1 MSVSFQDLLKKY
13 DVQVPR
19 YTSYPTVPSW
29 TVTPETSAWYAE
41 ISETLTPVD
50 SSWALYLHLPF
61 CENLCT
67 FCGCNTII
75 TKNHGHEE
83 GYVALLLKELDLY
96 IQHAPEIVN
105 RPLRQIHLGGGT
117 PTFFSS
123 KNLRLLVDGIFARV
137 QRTTADFEASL
148 EIDPRRTNQE
158 QLKALRD
165 VGFDRVSLGVQ
176 DFNEKVQALINR
188 KQPYEITA
196 DITKKA
202 RDLGYQSVNFDLI
215 YGLPQQDLESMK
227 LTIQRTLTLRPDRI
241 ALYSF
246 ALVPWI
252 KPAQRIFQDSDLPT
266 GDKKRELY
274 EEARRQFLAAG
285 YVEIGMDHFALPT
298 DSMVRSQEQG
308 LLHRNFMGYT
318 DIRTDLLLGLGVSSI
333 SESRKM
339 FHQNEK
345 LLPKYSE
352 ALAKN
357 SVPTF
362 RGHILNEADLI
373 VRERILKIMT
383 QFQIKAS
390 SNEEAQTW
398 RKNLESLE
406 ADGLVEWDQ
415 QLMRV
420 TTQGRPFIRNIC
432 SYFDE
437 HLQKIRTQLAENQ
450 KLFSK
455 SI

>member
-1 MSVSFQDLLKKY
+1 MAISFQDLLKKY

-29 TVTPETSAWYAE
+29 TATPETSAWYSE
-41 ISETLTPVD
+41 ISETLNPEG

-75 TKNHGHEE
+75 TKNHSQESK
-83 GYVALLLKELDLY
+83 YIDLLLKELDLY
-96 IQHAPEIVN
+96 IQNSPQIVD

-117 PTFFSS
+117 PTFFSATH
-123 KNLRLLVDGIFARV
+123 LRQLVDGIFSRV
-137 QRTTADFEASL
+137 KKTTENFEASI
-148 EIDPRRTNQE
+148 EIDPRRTQYD
-158 QLKALRD
+158 QLKVLRE

-176 DFNEKVQALINR
+176 DFNEKVQVLINR

-196 DITKKA
+196 DITEKA
-202 RDLGYQSVNFDLI
+202 RRLGYRSVNFDLI

-227 LTIQRTLTLRPDRI
+227 LTVQKTLTLRPDRI
-241 ALYSF
+241 ALYSL

-266 GDKKRELY
+266 VEKKRELY
-274 EEARRQFLAAG
+274 EEARKLFLAEG
-285 YVEIGMDHFALPT
+285 YVDIGMDHFALPT
-298 DSMVRSQEQG
+298 DSLVLSQQNG

-333 SESRKM
+333 SESRRM

-345 LLPKYSE
+345 LLPKYTE
-352 ALAKN
+352 VLAQN
-357 SVPTF
+357 AVPTF
-362 RGHILNEADLI
+362 RGHILNSTDLV

-383 QFQIKAS
+383 QFEI
-390 SNEEAQTW
+390 EA
-398 RKNLESLE
+398 ESLDQAKVWQE
-406 ADGLVEWDQ
+406 NLKGLEQDGLVEWDQ
-415 QLMRV
+415 KVMRV
-420 TTQGRPFIRNIC
+420 TAAGRPFVRNVC

-437 HLQKIRTQLAENQ
+437 HLQR
-450 KLFSK
+450 SK
-455 SI
+455 TEVLTDKKVYSTSI

>member
-1 MSVSFQDLLKKY
+1 MSLSFQDLLKKY

-29 TVTPETSAWYAE
+29 TETPETAAWYQE
-41 ISETLTPVD
+41 ISATLAQENT
-50 SSWALYLHLPF
+50 SWALYLHLPF

-75 TKNHGHEE
+75 TKNHSQEE
-83 GYVALLLKELDLY
+83 SYIQLLLKELDLY
-96 IQHAPEIVN
+96 IQNAPEIVN

-117 PTFFSS
+117 PTFFSVA
-123 KNLRLLVDGIFARV
+123 NLRGLVDGIFSRV
-137 QRTTADFEASL
+137 QKTTQNFEASI
-148 EIDPRRTNQE
+148 EIDPRRTNHE

-188 KQPYEITA
+188 KQPYDITA
-196 DITKKA
+196 DITTKA
-202 RDLGYQSVNFDLI
+202 RSLGYHSVNFDLI
-215 YGLPQQDLESMK
+215 YGLPQQDLESMR
-227 LTIQRTLTLRPDRI
+227 LTVQKTLTLRPDRI
-241 ALYSF
+241 ALYSL

-266 GDKKRELY
+266 PDKKRELY
-274 EEARRQFLAAG
+274 EEGRKLFLAAG
-285 YVEIGMDHFALPT
+285 YAEIGMDHFALPT
-298 DSMVRSQEQG
+298 DSLVLSQQKG
-308 LLHRNFMGYT
+308 KLHRNFMGYT

-345 LLPKYSE
+345 LLPKYTE
-352 ALAKN
+352 VLTKN
-357 SVPTF
+357 KVPTL
-362 RGHILNEADLI
+362 RGHILDETDLI

-383 QFQIKAS
+383 QFQI
-390 SNEEAQTW
+390 EAATNDQALAW
-398 RKNLESLE
+398 RQNLQGLE
-406 ADGLVEWDQ
+406 ADGLVQWDQ
-415 QLMRV
+415 RLMRV
-420 TTQGRPFIRNIC
+420 TAAGRPFVRNIC

-437 HLQKIRTQLAENQ
+437 HLQKNKAQLAEDK

>member
-1 MSVSFQDLLKKY
+1 MSQSFHDLLKKY

-29 TVTPETSAWYAE
+29 SITPETSAWHQE
-41 ISETLTPVD
+41 ISETLSQEN

-75 TKNHGHEE
+75 TKNHSQENSYIE
-83 GYVALLLKELDLY
+83 LLLKELDLY
-96 IQHAPEIVN
+96 IIKSPELVT

-117 PTFFSS
+117 PTFFSATH
-123 KNLRLLVDGIFARV
+123 LRQLIDGIFSRV
-137 QRTTADFEASL
+137 KKTTEDFEASI
-148 EIDPRRTNQE
+148 EIDPRRTQYD
-158 QLKALRD
+158 QLKILRE

-196 DITKKA
+196 DITEKA
-202 RDLGYQSVNFDLI
+202 RSLGYQSVNFDLI

-227 LTIQRTLTLRPDRI
+227 LTVQKTLTLRPDRI
-241 ALYSF
+241 ALYSL

-252 KPAQRIFQDSDLPT
+252 KPAQRIFQDSDLPSA
-266 GDKKRELY
+266 DKKRELY
-274 EEARRQFLAAG
+274 EEARRLFLAEG
-285 YVEIGMDHFALPT
+285 YIDIGMDHFALPT
-298 DSMVRSQEQG
+298 DSLVRSQQKG

-333 SESRKM
+333 SESKTM

-345 LLPKYSE
+345 LLPKYTE
-352 ALAKN
+352 TLAKN
-357 SVPTF
+357 AVPTF
-362 RGHILNEADLI
+362 RGHILNESDL
-373 VRERILKIMT
+373 VARKRILKIMT
-383 QFQIKAS
+383 QFQI
-390 SNEEAQTW
+390 EATNQTEANVW
-398 RKNLESLE
+398 RENLRHLE

-415 QLMRV
+415 RQLRV
-420 TTQGRPFIRNIC
+420 TTAGRPFVRNIC

-437 HLQKIRTQLAENQ
+437 HLQKSKLQISGDE